1 MQRLQKTGGRYL
13 LQTKTAFRDSPLF
26 SIANVAS
33 SQELRISKSR
43 PQPALSLPQP
53 SQYNPLFAY
62 RGGTAM
68 ATAEAKIH
76 VSEFSNEPFIDF
88 SKPENRKAMED
99 ALKKVASEFGR
110 EYPMYIG
117 GQKVITAEKRTST
130 NPSHPSQVIGIFQTA
145 TPEMAAQAVEAVSK
159 AFESWKRVPA
169 AQRVECLF
177 RAAKILR
184 ERKFEMN
191 ALICYE
197 AGKTWPEA
205 DADTAE
211 TIDFLEFYGREML
224 RLAGPQQV
232 VPMKGEKNYLVY
244 IPLGVGVVIPPWNFP
259 AAIAAGMTM
268 ASLVTGNTVVLKP
281 AGDTPTVAAKFVE
294 IAYEAGIPK
303 DALNFLTGPGAEI
316 GDVLVKHPKTRYIA
330 FTGSKEVGLRISE
343 LAGKTVPGQIWIKR
357 TVLEMGGKDSIIV
370 DEEGDVD
377 AAVEGVAQ
385 AAFGYQ
391 GQKCSACSRAIV
403 SEKIY
408 DSFVEKLV
416 ARTRKIAVGPSED
429 PDNYMGPVVSKSAMN
444 TILNYIEVGKK
455 EGRLLHGGGR
465 AAGDGYFIQPRIIAD
480 VDPQARISQEE
491 IFGPVL
497 AVIKAKDFDQALEI
511 ANNTEFGL
519 TGGVYSKNP
528 EKLEKAQETFHV
540 GNLYLNRK
548 CTGAMVGA
556 HPFGG
561 FNMSGT
567 DSKAGGRDY
576 LLLFLQAKT
585 VAEKL
590 QN

>member
-1 MQRLQKTGGRYL
+1 
-13 LQTKTAFRDSPLF
+13 
-26 SIANVAS
+26 
-33 SQELRISKSR
+33 
-43 PQPALSLPQP
+43 
-53 SQYNPLFAY
+53 
-62 RGGTAM
+62 M
-68 ATAEAKIH
+68 ATAEARIQ
-76 VSEFSNEPFIDF
+76 VSEFSNEPFVDF

-117 GQKVITAEKRTST
+117 GRKVTTASKRTST
-130 NPSHPSQVIGIFQTA
+130 NPSHPEQVIGVFQSA
-145 TPEMAAQAVEAVSK
+145 TPEMATEAVEAASK

-169 AQRVECLF
+169 EQRAECLF
-177 RAAKILR
+177 RTAKILR

-211 TIDFLEFYGREML
+211 TIDFCEFYGREML
-224 RLAGPQQV
+224 RLAGPQKV
-232 VPMKGEKNYLVY
+232 TPMKGEKNYLKY

-259 AAIAAGMTM
+259 AAIAAGMAV

-303 DALNFLTGPGAEI
+303 EALNFLTGPGGEV
-316 GDVLVKHPKTRYIA
+316 GDTLVMHPKTRYIA

-343 LAGKTVPGQIWIKR
+343 LAGKAAPGQVWIKR

-370 DEEGDVD
+370 DEEGDVES
-377 AAVEGVAQ
+377 AVEGVVQ
-385 AAFGYQ
+385 SAFGYQ

-408 DSFVEKLV
+408 DSFVQKLV
-416 ARTRKIAVGPSED
+416 ERTKKITVGPSED
-429 PDNYMGPVVSKSAMN
+429 PANYMGPVVSKSAMKG
-444 TILNYIEVGKK
+444 ILDYIEVGKK
-455 EGRLLHGGGR
+455 EGKVVHGGGR
-465 AAGDGYFIQPRIIAD
+465 AAGDGYFIQPTIIAD
-480 VDPQARISQEE
+480 VEPKARISQEE

-497 AVIKAKDFDQALEI
+497 AVIKAKDFDHALEI

-528 EKLEKAQETFHV
+528 AKLEKAQEVFHV

-567 DSKAGGRDY
+567 DSKTGGKDY

-585 VAEKL
+585 VAEKVPS
-590 QN
+590 

>member
-1 MQRLQKTGGRYL
+1 
-13 LQTKTAFRDSPLF
+13 
-26 SIANVAS
+26 
-33 SQELRISKSR
+33 
-43 PQPALSLPQP
+43 
-53 SQYNPLFAY
+53 
-62 RGGTAM
+62 M

-76 VSEFSNEPFIDF
+76 VSEFTNEPFIDF

-117 GQKVITAEKRTST
+117 GQKVITPEKRTST
-130 NPSHPSQVIGIFQTA
+130 NPSHPSQVIGVFQTA
-145 TPEMAAQAVEAVSK
+145 TPEMAAQAVEAANK

-169 AQRVECLF
+169 SQRVECLF

-224 RLAGPQQV
+224 RLAGPQKV

-259 AAIAAGMTM
+259 AAIMAGMAM

-281 AGDTPTVAAKFVE
+281 AGDTMTVAAKFVE

-303 DALNFLTGPGAEI
+303 DALNFVTGAGATV
-316 GDVLVKHPKTRYIA
+316 GDALVQHPKTRYIA

-343 LAGKTVPGQIWIKR
+343 LAGKAMPGQMWIKR
-357 TVLEMGGKDSIIV
+357 TVLEMGGKDGIVV
-370 DEEGDVD
+370 DEEADID
-377 AAVEGVAQ
+377 AAVEGTVQ

-408 DSFVEKLV
+408 DTFVKKLV
-416 ARTRKIAVGPSED
+416 ERTKKITVGPSDD
-429 PDNYMGPVVSKSAMN
+429 PGNYMGPVVSQSAMK
-444 TILNYIEVGKK
+444 TILDYIEVGKK
-455 EGRLLHGGGR
+455 EGKLVTGGKR
-465 AAGDGYFIQPRIIAD
+465 AAGDGYFIEPTIIVD
-480 VDPQARISQEE
+480 VDPKARLAQEE
-491 IFGPVL
+491 VFGPVL
-497 AVIKAKDFDQALEI
+497 AVIKAKNYDQALEI

-519 TGGVYSKNP
+519 TGAVYSKNP
-528 EKLEKAQETFHV
+528 EKIKKAEEEFHV

-567 DSKAGGRDY
+567 DSKAGGKDY
-576 LLLFLQAKT
+576 LLLFLQAKS
-585 VAEKL
+585 VAEKV
-590 QN
+590 